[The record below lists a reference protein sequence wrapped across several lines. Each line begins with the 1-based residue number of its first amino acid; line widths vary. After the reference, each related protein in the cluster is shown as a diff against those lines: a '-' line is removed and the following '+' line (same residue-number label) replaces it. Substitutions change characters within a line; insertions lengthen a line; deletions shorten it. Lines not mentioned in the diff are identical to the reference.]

1 MQREP
6 GKRDYGSSDG
16 ARLRSLASRGVPV
29 NQAAPKPATATLTP
43 TQVRDPREHRVR
55 PRPERHAR
63 A

>member
-16 ARLRSLASRGVPV
+16 ARLRSLASRGIPV
-29 NQAAPKPATATLTP
+29 TQAAPRPAPATPA
-43 TQVRDPREHRVR
+43 RDARDRRVQQ
-55 PRPERHAR
+55 RPERHAC